1 VAIEHVQVPIQV
13 NFDITKT
20 INAES
25 IAAAIAEAYPKDPN
39 LTVVGLTI
47 PLLSIVCKDQ
57 GIIDPI
63 SDIKNAISRVYD
75 YLSKA
80 IIEIV
85 WNTLY
90 KVYNVI
96 KVFIGDVLDLSLGIL
111 NLKVSDLFNPDLYG
125 TIERTVKDLYATSKA
140 TLDQILSFLNIPTPA
155 FADVHS
161 PEKEIE
167 HFVKSILSSLWTQ
180 LWKKVEEIRNLINT
194 GLGLWDAANFFVK
207 NPKSSFPTQPFW
219 QSVVDAVLGK
229 YLDLIKNPPT
239 MQQIEDALID
249 FARGAY
255 QKAEVRASEILAVL
269 ERFTLPIVGFPL
281 DWNLPLNPRV
291 HANSIDL
298 AQIISDIKIWLN
310 NFVTNLVQKFV
321 NAITKLLSLFGI
333 PVPSFPPIPIPLTA
347 CAIHTY

>member
-194 GLGLWDAANFFVK
+194 GLGIWDQVNK
-207 NPKSSFPTQPFW
+207 TKPFPTQPFW

-239 MQQIEDALID
+239 MQQIEDALKD

-255 QKAEVRASEILAVL
+255 QRAEVRASEILAVL
-269 ERFTLPIVGFPL
+269 KRFTLPIVGFPL

>member
-1 VAIEHVQVPIQV
+1 M
-13 NFDITKT
+13 
-20 INAES
+20 
-25 IAAAIAEAYPKDPN
+25 
-39 LTVVGLTI
+39 
-47 PLLSIVCKDQ
+47 
-57 GIIDPI
+57 
-63 SDIKNAISRVYD
+63 
-75 YLSKA
+75 
-80 IIEIV
+80 
-85 WNTLY
+85 
-90 KVYNVI
+90 
-96 KVFIGDVLDLSLGIL
+96 
-111 NLKVSDLFNPDLYG
+111 
-125 TIERTVKDLYATSKA
+125 
-140 TLDQILSFLNIPTPA
+140 DQILSFLNIPTPA

-167 HFVKSILSSLWTQ
+167 HFVKSIVSSLWTQ

-194 GLGLWDAANFFVK
+194 GLRLWDQVNK
-207 NPKSSFPTQPFW
+207 TKPFPTQPFW
-219 QSVVDAVLGK
+219 QSVVDSVLGK

-255 QKAEVRASEILAVL
+255 QRAEVRASEILAVL
-269 ERFTLPIVGFPL
+269 KRFTLPIVGFPL

-321 NAITKLLSLFGI
+321 NAIAKLLSLFGI
-333 PVPSFPPIPIPLTA
+333 PIPSFPPIPIPLIA